1 MKIRYCRLG
10 IGNICNRLPRSLRYV
25 VPYPIYQIL
34 YFSTTEPGVENLA
47 NFKLRQSVHLDG
59 EGSGFKAARK
69 RVGHMWLQ
77 KADVED
83 GMDVHTGG
91 KIEPER

>member
-1 MKIRYCRLG
+1 MNISYCRLG
-10 IGNICNRLPRSLRYV
+10 IRKIGNRLPRSLRYA

-34 YFSTTEPGVENLA
+34 YLSTTDPGVENLA

-59 EGSGFKAARK
+59 EGSALKAARK
-69 RVGHMWLQ
+69 RVGHMRLQ